1 MTDEELLRRFEPVL
15 RFTHGELFYPFPA
28 ETYMQSCDLLG
39 GSSLESWRVLVEAG
53 GLDEARLVELGD
65 APPGEERFLR
75 FVQQPLNPIELAR
88 FNARPGRAVF
98 QAPGRLARVGLLARI
113 LDAALV
119 ASLLVRGKVP
129 GGTAAAASIKYDQL
143 RRRDPRVSY
152 HGRVVRRAG
161 WVVLQ
166 YLFFYPM
173 NDWRSTFEGAN
184 DHEADWEQAFVI
196 LAEM

>member
-75 FVQQPLNPIELAR
+75 FVQQPLNPVELAR
-88 FNARPGRAVF
+88 FNGRPGRAVCE
-98 QAPGRLARVGLLARI
+98 ARGRLARVGLLAEI
-113 LDAALV
+113 LDAARPR
-119 ASLLVRGKVP
+119 SLLVRGKVP
-129 GGTAAAASIKYDQL
+129 GATVAPPLIK
-143 RRRDPRVSY
+143 
-152 HGRVVRRAG
+152 
-161 WVVLQ
+161 
-166 YLFFYPM
+166 
-173 NDWRSTFEGAN
+173 FE
-184 DHEADWEQAFVI
+184 Q
-196 LAEM
+196 